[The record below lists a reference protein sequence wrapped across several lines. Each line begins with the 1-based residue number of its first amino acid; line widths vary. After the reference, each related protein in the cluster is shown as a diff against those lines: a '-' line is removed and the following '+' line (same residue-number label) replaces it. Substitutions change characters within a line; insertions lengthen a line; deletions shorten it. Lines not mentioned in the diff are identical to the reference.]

1 MQTKVV
7 HRVCKC
13 ERILFVQNVFGIWDN
28 EVSFCHSSLIN
39 NNLSLPCYT
48 TFCSFIPHSSL
59 ALSFCNCQSYGSFFW
74 QDNRDTYLLTMLSCL
89 CSIWWILGGEAD
101 YYSWRCGSKR
111 KVQRGK
117 CFESKLWAYGCTLPP
132 PSPPPI
138 APLNTLLFCCKVMS
152 VPATTL
158 LKGISLFHV
167 GCFFLRRVL
176 AVHGNQIHRGPG
188 IHTVIVVIAVGKTFR
203 LFSPLKS

>member
-28 EVSFCHSSLIN
+28 EFSFCRSSLIN

-59 ALSFCNCQSYGSFFW
+59 ALSFCNCQSYGSFSGRLIETHIYS
-74 QDNRDTYLLTMLSCL
+74 QCNLACVLSDEYLEEKL
-89 CSIWWILGGEAD
+89 IIIVGGVD
-101 YYSWRCGSKR
+101 
-111 KVQRGK
+111 QREK
-117 CFESKLWAYGCTLPP
+117 CRGASVLNPNFEHRASLFLLLLPLL
-132 PSPPPI
+132 PS
-138 APLNTLLFCCKVMS
+138 THLLFCCKVMS
-152 VPATTL
+152 VPAATL

-188 IHTVIVVIAVGKTFR
+188 IHTVMVVIAMGKTFR